1 MTKIKSIDIN
11 RKKKKMFVK
20 ASKDSTETSV
30 RKSLSMKG
38 HRDLGGLHSR
48 ISDTFIFYI
57 DGAEQICAPETTP
70 APPRPKQTS
79 KPAAPRANKPVT
91 TRRKRDTPK
100 NQEKTL
106 D

>member
-11 RKKKKMFVK
+11 KKKKKMFVR

-30 RKSLSMKG
+30 RKCLNMKG

-57 DGAEQICAPETTP
+57 DGAEQVCAPEVAP
-70 APPRPKQTS
+70 APPRPRQAS
-79 KPAAPRANKPVT
+79 KPVPRANKPAT